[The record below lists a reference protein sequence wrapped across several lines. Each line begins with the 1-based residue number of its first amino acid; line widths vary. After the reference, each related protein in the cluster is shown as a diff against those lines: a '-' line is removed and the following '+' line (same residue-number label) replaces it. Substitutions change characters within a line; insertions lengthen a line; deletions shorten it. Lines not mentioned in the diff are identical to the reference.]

1 MYCKDF
7 CGDDI
12 VTRGYYYR
20 ALVRDAVAIAGT
32 MTALSKRIGISRP
45 TLYALHTGEGKPTM
59 ATIAKLERF
68 VKRGGRVKDA
78 TAS

>member
-1 MYCKDF
+1 MTK
-7 CGDDI
+7 
-12 VTRGYYYR
+12 GYYHR
-20 ALVRDAVAIAGT
+20 ALVRNAVAIAGT

-78 TAS
+78 TNS